1 MPDPAFE
8 RASHLDN
15 FNKYLASLGEQLAG
29 LMNPVASSQLAFVV
43 VAALIAWLL
52 QHRGTIRLRQLR
64 GREASRIR
72 RFFLSGAIRLI
83 FPLVMLALLLL
94 ARGVY
99 VQLKQ
104 IPGVLDIA
112 ITLVLALAA
121 IRIIVFLML
130 QAFGPD
136 HALKGWEN
144 IIRMTI
150 WIIVALQLLGMLP
163 GVLGFLDSIAY
174 GVGEVRVS
182 LLAVIKLLLSIGVL
196 LLLSLWLS
204 RVLEK
209 RIMRSAHLETG
220 MRAALAK
227 TAKFLLVTIA
237 LLIALNT
244 VGIDLTSLTV
254 FGGALG
260 VGLGF
265 GLQRIASN
273 LVSGFLLLY
282 DRSIKPGDV
291 ITIGESF
298 GWVVGLHARYVVV
311 RDRNGVETLIP
322 NENLITSEVINWSYS
337 DRNIRIKIPVQIS
350 YGDDPE
356 EAMELMLQAAR
367 ECQRIKTDELQPVCR
382 LMGFG
387 DNGINLEVRVWITDP
402 EEGVNNVRSDIN
414 LAIWRTF
421 KQHGITIPFPQRDL
435 YLRSMPEHG

>member
-1 MPDPAFE
+1 
-8 RASHLDN
+8 LDN
-15 FNKYLASLGEQLAG
+15 INNYLASLGEQFAA
-29 LMNPVASSQLAFVV
+29 LMNPVAGTQLAVVV
-43 VAALIAWLL
+43 VAALVAWYL
-52 QHRGTIRLRQLR
+52 QHRGTAHLRHLR
-64 GREASRIR
+64 GKEASRIR

-83 FPLVMLALLLL
+83 LPLVMLALLLL

-99 VQLKQ
+99 VQMQL

-121 IRIIVFLML
+121 IRILVFLML
-130 QAFGPD
+130 QAFGPA
-136 HALKGWEN
+136 HALKGWEKVIRT
-144 IIRMTI
+144 II
-150 WIIVALQLLGMLP
+150 WVIVALQLLGMLP
-163 GVLGFLDSIAY
+163 AVLGFLDSIAY
-174 GVGEVRVS
+174 EVGEVRVS
-182 LLAVIKLLLSIGVL
+182 LLEAIKLVLALGIL

-204 RVLEK
+204 RVIEK
-209 RIMRSAHLETG
+209 RIMGSAHLESG

-237 LLIALNT
+237 LLVALNT

-291 ITIGESF
+291 ITIGDSF

-356 EAMELMLQAAR
+356 KAMELMLQAAR
-367 ECQRIKTDELQPVCR
+367 VNQRIHKEELQPVCR

-387 DNGINLEVRVWITDP
+387 DNGINLEVRVWIADP

-414 LAIWRTF
+414 LAIWRAF
-421 KQHGITIPFPQRDL
+421 KEHGITIPFPQRDL
-435 YLRSMPEHG
+435 YLKSMPEHG